1 MSRHARETDLTPIY
15 KSRTLT
21 INDIYDLGET
31 YHLDGTYKGFIGDK
45 VGFKGKGTDEHIIY
59 YINNE
64 KLRNLMSLLDF
75 RENFSLGSGIQMSRI
90 RDKQI
95 DTLID
100 AMYGKGLLG
109 DVKNVFTNEYSRST
123 EKMLEKYSNYVMSK
137 VAVYRTP
144 IDKPIQVAID
154 ALTNGKKLDYEKSDY
169 DKLYHLYMVFEMIS
183 PDGKK
188 VYYLTEKRPSIVYEM
203 RKNLDSLT
211 AGANYIKLNVEKNP
225 MSYTYEDMIS
235 GAKKKLGKNF
245 HVYSGDKYNCQ
256 NYIKTLLNSIGIKG
270 ADQFIEQP
278 IDDLIKQLPIAK
290 KIAKK
295 VTDVASFVD
304 RIRGNGMK
312 PNMYTNLEMRN
323 AALITTPNTSTQF
336 SKNEFASI
344 PKYSPVKMK

>member
-1 MSRHARETDLTPIY
+1 MSRTRM
-15 KSRTLT
+15 
-21 INDIYDLGET
+21 N
-31 YHLDGTYKGFIGDK
+31 
-45 VGFKGKGTDEHIIY
+45 
-59 YINNE
+59 
-64 KLRNLMSLLDF
+64 
-75 RENFSLGSGIQMSRI
+75 
-90 RDKQI
+90 DKQI

-100 AMYGKGLLG
+100 AMLGKGLLS

-123 EKMLEKYSNYVMSK
+123 EKMLEKYKDYVMSK

-144 IDKPIQVAID
+144 IDKPIQIAID
-154 ALTNGKKLDYEKSDY
+154 ALTAGKELDYKKSDY

-188 VYYLTEKRPSIVYEM
+188 VYYLTEKRPSIIYEP

-211 AGANYIKLNVEKNP
+211 AGANYIKLNVEKDP
-225 MSYTYEDMIS
+225 VTYTYGDMIM

-278 IDDLIKQLPIAK
+278 LDDLISELPTAK

-304 RIRGNGMK
+304 RLRGNGMK
-312 PNMYTNLEMRN
+312 PNMFTNLEMRK
-323 AALITTPNTSTQF
+323 AQLISKPNTSTPFAVNQ
-336 SKNEFASI
+336 FASD